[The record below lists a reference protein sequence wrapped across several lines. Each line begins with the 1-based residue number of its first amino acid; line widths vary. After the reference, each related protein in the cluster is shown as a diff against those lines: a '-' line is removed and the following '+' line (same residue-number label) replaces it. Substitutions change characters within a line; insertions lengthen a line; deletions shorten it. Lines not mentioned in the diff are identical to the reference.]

1 MTVASILAWLS
12 ERCVSIRLNGEKIV
26 CRVDHGRVGDDI
38 LDLVRRHK
46 RELVEYLNPSN
57 DGMRTERLSLFGE
70 PCGIESWERSGLK
83 NLLAVAGRAGF
94 SFDVDPSELPV
105 CGPASATGLW
115 RLIREQASG
124 LSRLLREGD

>member
-1 MTVASILAWLS
+1 MTVASILDWLS

-26 CRVDHGRVGDDI
+26 CRVDHGRVSDDV

-46 RELVEYLNPSN
+46 RELVEYLNPFN

-70 PCGIESWERSGLK
+70 SSGIEPWGRPGLV

-94 SFDVDPSELPV
+94 TFEVGPTELTV
-105 CGPASATGLW
+105 YGPATVDGLW
-115 RLIREQASG
+115 GLIREQATGFS
-124 LSRLLREGD
+124 LLLRDGC